1 MYKYRLRMG
10 LDGLLRLPWEDFVTR
25 VDPLAEPPPLISLAW
40 ACGATSARASVVKR
54 VVIRHPA

>member
-1 MYKYRLRMG
+1 MG